1 MKTLKAHETHC
12 VCESRTTRSSVDFF
26 DSFLKK
32 KIQELECEANIDK
45 V

>member
-1 MKTLKAHETHC
+1 MKTLKAHETHF

-26 DSFLKK
+26 DSFKK